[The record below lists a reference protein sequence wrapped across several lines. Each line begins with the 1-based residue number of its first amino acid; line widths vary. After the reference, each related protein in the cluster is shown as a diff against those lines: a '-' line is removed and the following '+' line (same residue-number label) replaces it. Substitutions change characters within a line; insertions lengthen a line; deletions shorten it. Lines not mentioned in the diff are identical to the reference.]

1 MPLISSQ
8 HKEPVA
14 MIGIGCRFPGDASSP
29 ERFWQLLAQGVDAIT
44 PIPRDRWEVSLYADI
59 VPDHGGFVGQ
69 IDRFDATF
77 FQVAPKEAIT
87 LDPQQRLLL
96 EVTWEALEHAGI
108 NPERLR
114 GSDTGVFVGIFSN
127 DYQML
132 QVKQQ
137 DDPHLYMSTGASAA
151 TASGRIAYFLGLH
164 GPAVS
169 VDTASSSSLVAFH
182 QAVVSLQTGEC
193 QMTLA
198 AGVNLMLTP
207 DMSIAF
213 ARAGMLAPDGRSK
226 GFDAAANGYVRGE
239 GCGVILL
246 KRLSDAL
253 RDGDNILALV
263 RGTAVN
269 QDGASQGLTVP
280 SASSQEA
287 VIRKALAAAG
297 LQPQEV
303 SYVEAHGSGTPVG
316 DPVEGTAL
324 QAVYGAG
331 RRAPWNVGS
340 VKTNIGHLE
349 AAAGIAGVIKTVL
362 MLQQRQVP
370 PHLHFKQL
378 NPALAGLQ
386 ATIPTRL
393 EAWHSDRAPRRAAVS
408 SFGFSGTNAHVI
420 LEEAPADIQFARY
433 ALTVNRPMTGQRHFA
448 QLRAAPHQLL
458 TLSARQPQALWAL
471 AQRYRDYLRDKP
483 DVNLADIAYT
493 TQCGRAHF
501 DHRLAAVAA
510 TAEEWAEQL
519 QALLEN
525 DPAPGLASAQR
536 GIERPCIAFLFTGG
550 GAQYVN
556 MGRELYETQP
566 LFRQILDEADALL
579 RDVLDQPLL
588 TVLYPQSTEASA
600 SERAQLDAMAYMQ
613 PALFAIEYAL
623 ARLWESW
630 GIRPDVVMGHSAGEY
645 AAACL
650 AGVFDFAEG
659 LKLIAT
665 RGRLMEQTAAG
676 VMVALEADE
685 ATVSR
690 AVAPYA
696 DRVSVGV
703 LNSGQNVVI
712 AGYADAVEQVLTAL
726 PAIKATRLKITCAS
740 HSPTMDAVLDEFE
753 AAARQVT
760 LAPPQIPFVSNV
772 TGRLEQ
778 ESIATPAYWRRHLRA
793 TVRFADGVQLLHQH
807 GARLY
812 VEIGPQPTLL
822 GMAQRCL
829 DGQTATFLPSLR
841 LGQHDWQQMLNSL
854 GELYVH
860 GAAVEWEGL
869 HKAEAGQRQRLV
881 LPTYPFQRERYWV
894 AAPAAP
900 AVRAGSAAQQLKGA
914 GRQPLDGEAP
924 RRFSYDIGQH
934 MPAYLKHHRIFG
946 RAVLSAGFFL
956 ESALSTGREILDVD
970 QLRLENCLLEQALSL
985 PESPGATVTLQ
996 SVLLPAEEN
1005 QHEVHIYSLADATAI
1020 SPAWTRHVSTALHSI
1035 EEVTAP
1041 AVTLATLRSQ
1051 CPVEASVADFYAQV
1065 SARQITYRTPV
1076 AADGE
1081 DVQHA
1086 TDPTYQ
1092 VLQEL
1097 RCGEGCAMGRLQ
1109 LVAAL
1114 APEAEVYGLHSLLLE
1129 GGIQVAQ
1136 ATFPAALDGQTY
1148 LPVSV
1153 AQLSLYRTAG
1163 TGLWAYASLQS
1174 VAAELS
1180 APDTLVNVDVTLLD
1194 SAGVVAELRGVTF
1207 KPATPATLFRPAP
1220 KGEQNTGRPAQIRL
1234 LDQLRQRPDDQRLA
1248 LLTAFIEKQ
1257 VRQALGVR
1265 ASQMLPPE
1273 YPLKEMGLDSLM
1285 TADLKNRLERECKV
1299 IIPADQI
1306 LRADASVQSIST
1318 MLLGRLALATAAN
1331 GVTAV
1336 ASPVHAAAEV
1346 EDFTA
1351 AAAEVPQIHAV
1362 VTEQIG
1368 RKVKVDGRWIFDF
1381 ASCNYLGIDLE
1392 PEIMEAIPPAL
1403 QKWGVHPSW
1412 TRAVASPGIY
1422 EELEQALAE
1431 LVGAP
1436 MTLVFPAVTLLHA
1449 GVLPV
1454 LAGADGVILK
1464 DVSAHRSIIEACR
1477 LAQTNGAEY
1486 LDFKHNDPADL
1497 EARLARYPRE
1507 RTKIIAIDGVY
1518 SMSGEYPPLPEFA
1531 RLAKQY
1537 NAWVYM
1543 DDAHGIGVIGEDP
1556 SPAMPYGQRGNGI
1569 VRHYGLD
1576 YVQDRLIYVAG
1587 LSKSFSSFGA
1597 FITCHDQAMKN
1608 LFRSASTFIFS
1619 GPSPVASLASAL
1631 AGIQLNRRE
1640 GARWRSQVYHLTRS
1654 LIHGA
1659 RALGYEVINDNYFPI
1674 VCVVIGKTHA
1684 VIEACKILWEYG
1696 ILITPAL
1703 YPIVPR
1709 DKGLLR
1715 FSITAANTDEE
1726 IARSLAALAAVRT
1739 HLRQTEPE
1747 LARAR

>member
-1 MPLISSQ
+1 MPLINPQ
-8 HKEPVA
+8 HKEPIA
-14 MIGIGCRFPGDASSP
+14 IIGMGCRFPGEASSP

-44 PIPRDRWEVSLYADI
+44 PIPRDRWDVPLYAEI
-59 VPDHGGFVGQ
+59 IPDHGGFVRQVDG
-69 IDRFDATF
+69 FDAAF

-108 NPERLR
+108 DPERLR
-114 GSDTGVFVGIFSN
+114 GTDTGVFVGIFSN

-137 DDPHLYMSTGASAA
+137 DDPHLYVSTGASAA

-182 QAVVSLQTGEC
+182 QAVISLQTGEC

-239 GCGVILL
+239 GCGVVLL

-316 DPVEGTAL
+316 DPVEGSAL

-331 RRAPWNVGS
+331 RRTPWTVGS

-362 MLQQRQVP
+362 MLQHRQIP

-378 NPALAGLQ
+378 NPTLAGLQ

-393 EAWHSDRAPRRAAVS
+393 QAWAGDRAPRRAAVS

-420 LEEAPADIQFARY
+420 LEETPADLQFARY
-433 ALTVNRPMTGQRHFA
+433 ALTINRPSAQQRPSTHS
-448 QLRAAPHQLL
+448 LAAPYQLL
-458 TLSARQPQALWAL
+458 TLSARQPQALQEL
-471 AQRYRDYLRDKP
+471 AQHYQEYLRDHP
-483 DVNLADIAYT
+483 DVNLADLSYT
-493 TQCGRAHF
+493 TQYGRAHF
-501 DHRLAAVAA
+501 EHRLCAAAA
-510 TAEEWAEQL
+510 SVGEWEEQL
-519 QALLEN
+519 QAYL
-525 DPAPGLASAQR
+525 DHDSAPGLSYGQR
-536 GIERPCIAFLFTGG
+536 DVERPRVAFLFTGG

-556 MGRELYETQP
+556 MGRMLYETQP

-579 RDVLDQPLL
+579 SDMLKRPLL
-588 TVLYPQSTEASA
+588 TVLYPESSDP
-600 SERAQLDAMAYMQ
+600 SSGDLAQIDEMAYMQ

-623 ARLWESW
+623 ARLWQSW

-650 AGVFDFAEG
+650 AGVFNFADG
-659 LKLIAT
+659 LKLIAM
-665 RGRLMEQTAAG
+665 RGRLMGETAMGA
-676 VMVALEADE
+676 MVALEADE
-685 ATVSR
+685 ATISQ
-690 AVAPYA
+690 AAAPYA
-696 DRVSVGV
+696 ERVSVGV
-703 LNSGQNVVI
+703 VNGQQNVVLS
-712 AGYADAVEQVLTAL
+712 GYADAVDQVLAAL
-726 PAIKATRLKITCAS
+726 PGIKATRLKITCAS
-740 HSPTMDAVLDEFE
+740 HSPTMDAILDEFE

-760 LAPPQIPFVSNV
+760 FAAPQVPFVSNV
-772 TGRLEQ
+772 TGKVEQ
-778 ESIATPAYWRRHLRA
+778 ESIAGAAYWRRHLRA
-793 TVRFADGVQLLHQH
+793 TVRFADGVQRLQQQ
-807 GARLY
+807 GATLF

-829 DGQTATFLPSLR
+829 DSQSATFLPSLR
-841 LGQHDWQQMLNSL
+841 LGQHDWQQMLSSL
-854 GELYVH
+854 GELYVR
-860 GAAVEWEGL
+860 GVAVDWEGMREE
-869 HKAEAGQRQRLV
+869 EAGQRQRLA
-881 LPTYPFQRERYWV
+881 LPFYPFQRERYWV
-894 AAPAAP
+894 AISPADP
-900 AVRAGSAAQQLKGA
+900 ARVGLTGQQRQNGA
-914 GRQPLDGEAP
+914 IPQPLDGEAT
-924 RRFSYDIGQH
+924 RRISYEIGQH
-934 MPAYLKHHRIFG
+934 LQVYLKHHRVFG
-946 RAVLSAGFFL
+946 RVVISTGFFL
-956 ESALSTGREILDVD
+956 ESAISLGREILNVD
-970 QLRLENCLLEQALSL
+970 QIRLENCLLEQALCL
-985 PESPGATVTLQ
+985 PDTPRATVTLQ
-996 SVLLPAEEN
+996 AILLTTEEQ
-1005 QHEVHIYSLADATAI
+1005 QHEMQLYSLADATTPM
-1020 SPAWTRHVSTALHSI
+1020 PAWTRHVSSAVRSI
-1035 EEVTAP
+1035 EDVSIP
-1041 AVTLATLRSQ
+1041 VVTLAALRSQ
-1051 CPVEASVADFYAQV
+1051 CPVEVQVAAFYARAE
-1065 SARQITYRTPV
+1065 ARQLSYGAAE
-1076 AADGE
+1076 AADSAE
-1081 DVQHA
+1081 AQSADE
-1086 TDPTYQ
+1086 PTYQ

-1097 RCGEGCAMGRLQ
+1097 RCGDGCALGRLQ

-1114 APEAEVYGLHSLLLE
+1114 AAEAELYGLHSTLLE

-1136 ATFPAALDGQTY
+1136 ATFPAVLDGKTY

-1153 AQLSLYRTAG
+1153 AQLSLYRPAG
-1163 TGLWAYASLQS
+1163 TGIWAYASLRS
-1174 VAAELS
+1174 AVTELDV
-1180 APDTLVNVDVTLLD
+1180 PDALVTVDVTLLD
-1194 SAGVVAELRGVTF
+1194 SAGVVAELCGVTF
-1207 KPATPATLFRPAP
+1207 KQATPSTLFRTAP
-1220 KGEQNTGRPAQIRL
+1220 QGEQNTVRAVQARLIEQLVQRPAE
-1234 LDQLRQRPDDQRLA
+1234 QRLS
-1248 LLTAFIEKQ
+1248 LLTAFVEKQ
-1257 VRQALGVR
+1257 ARQVLGVR
-1265 ASQMLPPE
+1265 ASQTLSLAT
-1273 YPLKEMGLDSLM
+1273 PLKEMGLDSLM

-1299 IIPADQI
+1299 ILPADQI

-1318 MLLGRLALATAAN
+1318 TLLGRLALSATAETSGLRAP
-1331 GVTAV
+1331 T
-1336 ASPVHAAAEV
+1336 PAAAEV

-1368 RKVKVDGRWIFDF
+1368 RKVKVDDRWIFDF

-1422 EELEQALAE
+1422 EDLERALAE

-1449 GVLPV
+1449 GVLPL
-1454 LAGADGVILK
+1454 LAGSDGVILK
-1464 DVSAHRSIIEACR
+1464 DISAHRSIIEACR

-1486 LDFKHNDPADL
+1486 LDFKHNDPVDL
-1497 EARLARYPRE
+1497 EARLARYPIE

-1518 SMSGEYPPLPEFA
+1518 SMSGEYPPLPEFV

-1543 DDAHGIGVIGEDP
+1543 DDAHGIGVIGEEP
-1556 SPAMPYGQRGNGI
+1556 SAQMPYGHKGNGI
-1569 VRHYGLD
+1569 VRYYGLD
-1576 YVQDRLIYVAG
+1576 YVKDRLIYVAG

-1597 FITCHDQAMKN
+1597 FITCHDMAMKN

-1631 AGIQLNRRE
+1631 AGIELNRRE
-1640 GARWRSQVYHLTRS
+1640 GERWRVQVYQLTRR
-1654 LIHGA
+1654 LIDGA
-1659 RALGYEVINDNYFPI
+1659 REQGYEVINDNYFPI
-1674 VCVVIGKTHA
+1674 VCVVIGKTHD

-1715 FSITAANTDEE
+1715 FSITAANSPEE
-1726 IARSLAALAAVRT
+1726 IDRSLEALAAVRAR
-1739 HLRQTEPE
+1739 LLQSEPE
-1747 LARAR
+1747 HA

>member
-1 MPLISSQ
+1 MPLINSQ
-8 HKEPVA
+8 HKEPIA
-14 MIGIGCRFPGDASSP
+14 IIGMGCRFPGDASSP
-29 ERFWQLLAQGVDAIT
+29 EQFWQLLAHGVDAIT
-44 PIPRDRWEVSLYADI
+44 PIPRDRWDVPLYADTI
-59 VPDHGGFVGQ
+59 PDHGGFVRQ
-69 IDRFDATF
+69 VDRFDAAF
-77 FQVAPKEAIT
+77 FQVAPKEAIL

-108 NPERLR
+108 DPQRLR
-114 GSDTGVFVGIFSN
+114 SSDTGVFVGIFSN

-137 DDPHLYMSTGASAA
+137 DHPHLYASTGASAA

-182 QAVVSLQTGEC
+182 QAVISLQTGEC
-193 QMTLA
+193 HMTLA

-207 DMSIAF
+207 DISIAF
-213 ARAGMLAPDGRSK
+213 ANAGMLAPDGRSK

-239 GCGVILL
+239 GCGVVLL

-253 RDGDNILALV
+253 RDGDTILALV

-316 DPVEGTAL
+316 DPVEGSAL
-324 QAVYGAG
+324 QAVYGAE
-331 RRAPWNVGS
+331 RSAPWTVGS

-362 MLQQRQVP
+362 MLQHRQIP

-393 EAWHSDRAPRRAAVS
+393 QAWPGDRAPRRAAVS

-420 LEEAPADIQFARY
+420 LEETPADVQFARY
-433 ALTVNRPMTGQRHFA
+433 ALAINRSSPLQRPATHS
-448 QLRAAPHQLL
+448 LAAPYQLL
-458 TLSARQPQALWAL
+458 ALSAHQPQALQAL
-471 AQRYRDYLRDKP
+471 AHRYQEHLRDNP
-483 DVNLADIAYT
+483 DVNLADLSYT
-493 TQCGRAHF
+493 TQCGRTHF
-501 DHRLAAVAA
+501 AHRLSAVGA
-510 TAEEWAEQL
+510 TAGEWREQL
-519 QALLEN
+519 QAYLDG
-525 DPAPGLASAQR
+525 DPAPGLASTMRDA
-536 GIERPCIAFLFTGG
+536 ERPRIAFLFTGG

-556 MGRELYETQP
+556 MGRVLYETQP
-566 LFRQILDEADALL
+566 LFRQILDEADAVL
-579 RDVLDQPLL
+579 RDVLEHPLL
-588 TVLYPQSTEASA
+588 TVLYPQSSDPASA
-600 SERAQLDAMAYMQ
+600 ALTQLDEMAYMQ
-613 PALFAIEYAL
+613 PALFAVEYAL

-630 GIRPDVVMGHSAGEY
+630 GIRPDLVMGHSAGEY

-650 AGVFDFAEG
+650 AGVFDFADG
-659 LKLIAT
+659 LKLIAA
-665 RGRLMEQTAAG
+665 RGRLMGQTATGA
-676 VMVALEADE
+676 MVALEADE
-685 ATVSR
+685 TTVSR
-690 AVAPYA
+690 AAAPYA

-703 LNSGQNVVI
+703 VNGQQNVVLS
-712 AGYADAVEQVLTAL
+712 GYADAVEQVLAAL
-726 PAIKATRLKITCAS
+726 PGIKATRLKITCAS
-740 HSPTMDAVLDEFE
+740 HSPTMETILDAFE
-753 AAARQVT
+753 ATARQATFV
-760 LAPPQIPFVSNV
+760 PPQIPFISNV
-772 TGRLEQ
+772 TGNVEQ

-793 TVRFADGVQLLHQH
+793 TVRFADGVQALQQQ
-807 GARLY
+807 GATLF

-829 DGQTATFLPSLR
+829 ESQSAAFLPSLR
-841 LGQHDWQQMLNSL
+841 PGQHDWQQMLNSL
-854 GELYVH
+854 GELYTRGV
-860 GAAVEWEGL
+860 AVDWERMR
-869 HKAEAGQRQRLV
+869 ADEAGQRQRLA
-881 LPTYPFQRERYWV
+881 LPSYPFQRERYWV
-894 AAPAAP
+894 DVAAAPSPRGESTAAP
-900 AVRAGSAAQQLKGA
+900 RSREAW
-914 GRQPLDGEAP
+914 RQPLDGEAT
-924 RRFSYDIGQH
+924 RRISYEIGQH
-934 MPAYLKHHRIFG
+934 LQLYLKHHRVFG
-946 RAVLSAGFFL
+946 RAVISTGFFL
-956 ESALSTGREILDVD
+956 ESALSLGREILNVD
-970 QLRLENCLLEQALSL
+970 QIRLENCLLEQALCL
-985 PESPGATVTLQ
+985 PDTPGATITLQ
-996 SVLLPAEEN
+996 AVLLTAEES
-1005 QHEVHIYSLADATAI
+1005 QHEMHLYSLADATTPL
-1020 SPAWTRHVSTALHSI
+1020 PAWTRHVRSAVRSI
-1035 EEVTAP
+1035 EAAGIPVVP
-1041 AVTLATLRSQ
+1041 LATLRRQ
-1051 CPVEASVADFYAQV
+1051 CPVEMSVAEFYAQAG
-1065 SARQITYRTPV
+1065 ARQLTYRATE
-1076 AADGE
+1076 AADPT
-1081 DVQHA
+1081 DDPHA
-1086 TDPTYQ
+1086 ADPTYQ

-1097 RCGEGCAMGRLQ
+1097 RRGEGCALGRLQ
-1109 LVAAL
+1109 LVAVL
-1114 APEAEVYGLHSLLLE
+1114 AAEAELYGLHSTLIE

-1136 ATFPAALDGQTY
+1136 ATFPAVLEGRTY

-1163 TGLWAYASLQS
+1163 TGLWAYASLHTP
-1174 VAAELS
+1174 AAEL
-1180 APDTLVNVDVTLLD
+1180 AMPDALVTVDVTLLD
-1194 SAGVVAELRGVTF
+1194 AAGVVAELRGVTF
-1207 KPATPATLFRPAP
+1207 KQATPTTLFRSVP
-1220 KGEQNTGRPAQIRL
+1220 QQSTTRPAQVKL
-1234 LDQLRQRPDDQRLA
+1234 LEQLARRPADQQLA

-1257 VRQALGVR
+1257 VRQVLGVR
-1265 ASQMLPPE
+1265 ASQTLALE
-1273 YPLKEMGLDSLM
+1273 TPLKGMGLDSLM

-1306 LRADASVQSIST
+1306 LRADASVQSLSAT
-1318 MLLGRLALATAAN
+1318 LLGRLALPTDVEIARGSAPAPAPAAD
-1331 GVTAV
+1331 
-1336 ASPVHAAAEV
+1336 V

-1351 AAAEVPQIHAV
+1351 AAAEIPQIHAV

-1368 RKVKVDGRWIFDF
+1368 RKVKVDDRWIFDF

-1392 PEIMEAIPPAL
+1392 PEIMAAIPPAL

-1422 EELEQALAE
+1422 EDLEQALAE

-1449 GVLPV
+1449 GVLPI
-1454 LAGADGVILK
+1454 LAGSDGVILK

-1486 LDFKHNDPADL
+1486 LDFKHNDPVDL
-1497 EARLARYPRE
+1497 EARLARYPIE

-1531 RLAKQY
+1531 RLAKKY

-1556 SPAMPYGQRGNGI
+1556 TAQNPYGHKGNGI
-1569 VRHYGLD
+1569 VRHFGLD
-1576 YVQDRLIYVAG
+1576 YVKDRLIYVAG

-1597 FITCHDQAMKN
+1597 FITCHDLAMKN

-1631 AGIQLNRRE
+1631 AGIQLNQRE
-1640 GARWRSQVYHLTRS
+1640 GERWRTTVYQLTRR
-1654 LIHGA
+1654 LIDGA
-1659 RALGYEVINDNYFPI
+1659 REQGYEVINDNYFPI
-1674 VCVVIGKTHA
+1674 VCVVIGKTHD

-1715 FSITAANTDEE
+1715 FSITAANTEEE
-1726 IARSLAALAAVRT
+1726 IDRSLEALAAVRMR
-1739 HLRQTEPE
+1739 LLQGEPE
-1747 LARAR
+1747 HARTY